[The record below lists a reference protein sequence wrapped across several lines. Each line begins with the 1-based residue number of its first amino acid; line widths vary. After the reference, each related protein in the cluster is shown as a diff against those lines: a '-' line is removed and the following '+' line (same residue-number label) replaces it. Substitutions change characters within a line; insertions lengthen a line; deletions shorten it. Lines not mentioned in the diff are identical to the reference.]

1 MKLQGWLRALVAGLV
16 VPVAGVCLVVPAGPA
31 AAGNV
36 SGGDAGGIGI
46 RLLEAPTHLEDDP
59 RAHTYIVD
67 HVRPGTTFTRRIE
80 VSNTTTEPQHVELYA
95 GSARLDDGEFVGDDG
110 AVESEL
116 TQWTSVSD
124 PTVELPAKAA
134 HEATVT
140 VDVPEDASEGERYG
154 VIWASVASQGAG
166 DVQMINRV
174 GIRIYLSVG
183 PGGEPAS
190 DFEVSTLTASRTED
204 GRPVVT
210 AEVVNVGG
218 RAIDMSGE
226 LVLTDGP
233 GSLTAGPF
241 AAELGTT
248 LPPGATAPVTIMLD
262 ASLPAGPWH
271 ATLDLRSGLLKR
283 TAEADLT
290 FPERGMAAVPVDV
303 EVSWWKQWGM
313 GGALGGGTAVL
324 LAVLVALGVAH
335 AARRHPHKAGGQHRR
350 RMASSAG

>member
-1 MKLQGWLRALVAGLV
+1 MKLQVWLRALVAGLV
-16 VPVAGVCLVVPAGPA
+16 VPAAGVCLVVPAGPDA
-31 AAGNV
+31 AAA
-36 SGGDAGGIGI
+36 DDPGGIGI
-46 RLLEAPTHLEDDP
+46 RLLDAPTDRKGDP
-59 RAHTYIVD
+59 RARTYIVD
-67 HVRPGTTFTRRIE
+67 HVRPGTTFSRRIE

-95 GSARLDDGEFVGDDG
+95 GSARLDDGEFVGEDRG
-110 AVESEL
+110 VASEL
-116 TQWTSVSD
+116 TQWTSVSR
-124 PTVELPAKAA
+124 PSVELPPGAT
-134 HEATVT
+134 HEATVA
-140 VDVPEDASEGERYG
+140 VDVPEDASKGERYG
-154 VIWASVASQGAG
+154 VIWASVASLGDG
-166 DVQMINRV
+166 DVQMVNRV

-248 LPPGATAPVTIMLD
+248 LAPGATAPVTIVLD
-262 ASLPAGPWH
+262 GSLPDGPWH
-271 ATLDLRSGLLKR
+271 AKLDLRSGLLER

-290 FPERGMAAVPVDV
+290 FPERGMAAAPVDV
-303 EVSWWKQWGM
+303 EVSWWRQWGM
-313 GGALGGGTAVL
+313 RGALGVGAVVL
-324 LAVLVALGVAH
+324 LAVLVALGVAR
-335 AARRHPHKAGGQHRR
+335 AARRRPHKVDGQHRR
-350 RMASSAG
+350 RIASSAG

>member
-1 MKLQGWLRALVAGLV
+1 
-16 VPVAGVCLVVPAGPA
+16 
-31 AAGNV
+31 
-36 SGGDAGGIGI
+36 
-46 RLLEAPTHLEDDP
+46 
-59 RAHTYIVD
+59 
-67 HVRPGTTFTRRIE
+67 
-80 VSNTTTEPQHVELYA
+80 
-95 GSARLDDGEFVGDDG
+95 
-110 AVESEL
+110 
-116 TQWTSVSD
+116 VSD

-140 VDVPEDASEGERYG
+140 ADVPEDASEGERYG
-154 VIWASVASQGAG
+154 VIWASVAWQGDGA
-166 DVQMINRV
+166 VQMVNRV

-183 PGGEPAS
+183 PGSEPAS

-248 LPPGATAPVTIMLD
+248 LAPGATVPVAIKLD
-262 ASLPAGPWH
+262 ASLPDGPWH
-271 ATLDLRSGLLKR
+271 AELDLSSRLLER

-290 FPERGMAAVPVDV
+290 FPERGMAAPADV
-303 EVSWWKQWGM
+303 EVSWWKQWGR
-313 GGALGGGTAVL
+313 GALGAGTAVL
-324 LAVLVALGVAH
+324 LAVLVGLGVAH
-335 AARRHPHKAGGQHRR
+335 AARRRPHKAGGQHRR
-350 RMASSAG
+350 RIASSAG